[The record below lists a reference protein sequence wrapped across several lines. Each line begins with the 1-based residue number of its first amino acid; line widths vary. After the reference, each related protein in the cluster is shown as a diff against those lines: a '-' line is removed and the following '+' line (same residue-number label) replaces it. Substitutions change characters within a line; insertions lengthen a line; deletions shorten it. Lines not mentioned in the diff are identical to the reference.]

1 LKWIE
6 TRGGN
11 EKISGTPL
19 RPSKFAGK
27 LFSLLRIFRA
37 GAMGCRL
44 QAYTMNNLS
53 DRINAI
59 EESATLA
66 MAAKAREFKNKGID
80 VITLSLG
87 EPDFKTPQHI
97 CEAAKKAIDEGKY
110 FAYPPVAGYQDLR
123 EALAAKYQKD
133 NKVAY
138 KAENIVVSNG
148 AKQSIA
154 NAMLA
159 LLNPHD
165 EVIVFSPYWV
175 SYDALVRLAEGTP
188 VMVKG
193 QIENDFKVTAAQ
205 LEAAITSRTKAII
218 FSSPCNPT
226 GTVFSRAELEAIAKV
241 VVKHNILAI
250 ADEIYEHINFTGDQ
264 VSIASFPGM
273 LERTITVNGFAKG
286 FAMTGWR
293 VGYIAAPKWIA
304 DGCNKVQGQITS
316 ANCSIAQRAAL
327 AAITGDIAPTNKMVE
342 EYHKRREI
350 VFGLLK
356 DIPGIKSNYP
366 QGAFYFFPDVS
377 HYFGKSTGDRKISN
391 GDDFC
396 LYMLEEA
403 HVSLVPGSAFGEDNC
418 VRLSYAAS
426 EKDLREALKRMRES
440 LAKLK

>member
-1 LKWIE
+1 MIRTAECVRWRL
-6 TRGGN
+6 
-11 EKISGTPL
+11 KISAKTALTFQLPGEIL
-19 RPSKFAGK
+19 FFAGIH
-27 LFSLLRIFRA
+27 LL
-37 GAMGCRL
+37 AMN
-44 QAYTMNNLS
+44 QLS

-59 EESATLA
+59 QESATLA
-66 MAAKAREFKNKGID
+66 MAAKARDFKNRGID
-80 VITLSLG
+80 VISLSLG
-87 EPDFKTPQHI
+87 EPDFKTPKHI

-110 FAYPPVAGYQDLR
+110 FAYPPVSGYQDLR
-123 EALAAKYQKD
+123 EAIAAKYQKE
-133 NKVAY
+133 NGVPY

-159 LLNPHD
+159 LLNPGD

-175 SYDALVRLAEGTP
+175 SYDALVRLTEATP
-188 VMVKG
+188 VVLQG
-193 QIENDFKVTAAQ
+193 GIDNDFKVTASQ
-205 LEAAITSRTKAII
+205 LDKAITPKTKALI

-226 GTVFSRAELEAIAKV
+226 GTVFSRKELQAIAEV
-241 VVKHNILAI
+241 VVNRNILAI
-250 ADEIYEHINFTGDQ
+250 ADEIYEHINFTGEQ

-273 LERTITVNGFAKG
+273 FERTITVNGFAKG

-327 AAITGDIAPTNKMVE
+327 AAITGDIAPTTQMVA
-342 EYHKRREI
+342 EYRQRREI
-350 VFGLLK
+350 VYELLK
-356 DIPGIKSNYP
+356 NIPGVKCNYP

-377 HYFGKSTGDRKISN
+377 SYFGKSDGSTTIKN

-396 LYMLEEA
+396 LYMLEQA
-403 HVSLVPGSAFGEDNC
+403 HVSLVPGDAFGEEKC

-426 EKDLREALKRMRES
+426 EKDLREALKRIREA